1 MTLHIAHTLDGP
13 ADAPPLVLSGSLGT
27 TSRIWEPQMEEFATR
42 FRVLRHDHP
51 GHGRSPVPTEAFSI
65 EDLARAVLSL
75 ADEAGFESFAYS
87 GLSLGGMIGMWA
99 SVLAPGRVTSLTLCC
114 TGAKLGTSEEWFD
127 RAATVREEG
136 VQAFLPRLRERWFTP
151 AFRDSEAARACF
163 EEVLQVPREGYAR
176 CCEAI
181 GGFDF
186 RSDLERIQAPTLI
199 LAGEEDPL
207 TLPEV
212 TALLSDRIADSTTTI
227 VPGAAHLASVEQ
239 ADFVTAAMLRHLEAK
254 APA

>member
-1 MTLHIAHTLDGP
+1 VSLQLAQTLDGP
-13 ADAPPLVLSGSLGT
+13 ADAQPLVLSGSLGT
-27 TSRIWEPQMEEFATR
+27 TSRLWEPQLEEFAKR

-51 GHGRSPVPTEAFSI
+51 GHGRSPVPTEAFSV
-65 EDLARAVLSL
+65 EDEARAVIAL
-75 ADEAGFESFAYS
+75 ADEAGFERFAYC
-87 GLSLGGMIGMWA
+87 GLSLGGMIGMWV
-99 SVLAPGRVTSLTLCC
+99 SVLAPERVVSLTLCC

-151 AFRDSEAARACF
+151 AFRETEAAKACF
-163 EEVLQVPREGYAR
+163 DEVLKVPPEGYAR
-176 CCEAI
+176 CCEAV

-199 LAGEEDPL
+199 LVGEEDPL
-207 TLPEV
+207 TPPEV
-212 TALLSDRIADSTTTI
+212 TELLSERIAGSTTTI
-227 VPGAAHLASVEQ
+227 VRNAAHLASVEQ